1 MRNRVAILNIIAII
15 LNSIMAIIPICKLI
29 DYLGNLY
36 EKNSVLMAKGKA
48 TPSEIKHAEYLFV
61 EKRLSLQAIA
71 KEMDRNIKTII
82 DWRDKEGWEE
92 TKDLFHTGPTQ
103 LKKALLQAAM
113 RVMTGEVRKDEN
125 GNELKEI
132 DADSLSKIMKA
143 YDYVSKKASAAVCR
157 DILVEL
163 DNFVSER
170 EPKLAAE
177 MTQYHRMFLV
187 YKIGQENGR
196 N

>member
-1 MRNRVAILNIIAII
+1 
-15 LNSIMAIIPICKLI
+15 
-29 DYLGNLY
+29 
-36 EKNSVLMAKGKA
+36 
-48 TPSEIKHAEYLFV
+48 
-61 EKRLSLQAIA
+61 
-71 KEMDRNIKTII
+71 MDRNIKTII
-82 DWRDKEGWEE
+82 DHRDKGGWED
-92 TKDLFHTGPTQ
+92 TKELFNTGPTQ

-113 RVMTGEVRKDEN
+113 RVMNGEVRKDEK
-125 GNELKEI
+125 GNEIKEV

-143 YDYVSKKASAAVCR
+143 YDYVSKKASPAVCR

-187 YKIGQENGR
+187 YKIQQENGS

>member
-1 MRNRVAILNIIAII
+1 
-15 LNSIMAIIPICKLI
+15 
-29 DYLGNLY
+29 
-36 EKNSVLMAKGKA
+36 MAKAKA
-48 TPSEIKHAEYLFV
+48 SPSEIKHAEYLFV
-61 EKRLSLQAIA
+61 EKRLSLKAIA
-71 KEMDRNIKTII
+71 QEMDRNIKTIV
-82 DWRDKEGWEE
+82 DWRDKEGWED
-92 TKDLFHTGPTQ
+92 TKELFQTGPTQ

-113 RVMTGEVRKDEN
+113 RVMNGEVRKDEK
-125 GNELKEI
+125 GNEIKEV

-143 YDYVSKKASAAVCR
+143 YDYVSKKANPAVCR

-187 YKIGQENGR
+187 YKIQQENGS